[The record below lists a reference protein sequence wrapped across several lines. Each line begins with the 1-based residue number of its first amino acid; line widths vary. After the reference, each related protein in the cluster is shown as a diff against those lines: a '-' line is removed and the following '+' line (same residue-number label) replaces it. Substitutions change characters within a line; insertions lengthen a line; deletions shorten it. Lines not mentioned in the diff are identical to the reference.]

1 MIVPSGDFS
10 SVTDVSERMM
20 YEDMHAAIT
29 KAEAWAWITQDP
41 GEGGFMFNDSETS
54 RRIAAALIDRVGHS
68 GASYGFTMRAMQRL
82 ATLNTNVKLP
92 LQ

>member
-1 MIVPSGDFS
+1 MIAPSSDFS
-10 SVTDVSERMM
+10 SVTDLSERMM

-54 RRIAAALIDRVGHS
+54 RRIAAVLVDRVGHS
-68 GASYGFTMRAMQRL
+68 GSSYGFTMRAMQRL
-82 ATLNTNVKLP
+82 ALNMNVKLP